1 MIIGLDSTSGDAI
14 VGLNLTSGGVTVG
27 LNLISGGVIVGLNS
41 TSGCVIVGLDS
52 TSGSAIVPRRL
63 SSGTTGSGL
72 GMTVGSGSSLTGAIT
87 LRDLGGAFLPRDLG
101 GAFTPRDLGGL
112 SAYSDLIVVADPG
125 FEGPSIGSGLG
136 GMDTVGRI
144 GDVGTLT
151 SPIAERFQ
159 SYPKFSK
166 TAIVLSSL

>member
-27 LNLISGGVIVGLNS
+27 LNLISGGVIVGL
-41 TSGCVIVGLDS
+41 DS

-63 SSGTTGSGL
+63 SSGTTTGSGL